1 MSTTDRK
8 AVMTRAWVIF
18 RQTYNYPAVR
28 FRSIGRPCFA
38 WALKEAWRQAREAAR
53 IAAIPPE
60 VKAARSTELQRTLAL
75 LPYRAD
81 YRRAASIRVEI
92 ETELTKLAA

>member
-1 MSTTDRK
+1 MNRQDIMR
-8 AVMTRAWVIF
+8 RAWQIF
-18 RQTYNYPAVR
+18 RSTYHYPSTPFA
-28 FRSIGRPCFA
+28 SIGRHCFA

-81 YRRAASIRVEI
+81 YRRAVSIRVEI
-92 ETELTKLAA
+92 ETELAKLAA